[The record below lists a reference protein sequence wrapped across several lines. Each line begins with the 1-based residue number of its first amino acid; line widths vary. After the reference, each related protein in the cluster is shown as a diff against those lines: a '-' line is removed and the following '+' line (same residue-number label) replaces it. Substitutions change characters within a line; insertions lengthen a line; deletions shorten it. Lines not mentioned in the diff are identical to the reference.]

1 MDKFA
6 ILALALGAIFSASG
20 CAADN
25 PSKQTMKKEL
35 TAEEKRVIIDKGTEA
50 PFSGKYVSF
59 AADGTYRC
67 KQCGAP
73 LYRSADK
80 FDSGCGWPSFDDAL
94 PDAVRRTPDPDG
106 HRTEITCARCGAHLG
121 HVFTGEGFTPKNTR
135 HCVNSISL
143 EFEPAEPAATAEAI
157 FAGGCFWGVEHLMQQ
172 QPGVISVESGYI
184 GGTVDR
190 PSYEQVCTRKTG
202 HAEAVRVTYDPSKI
216 DYETLAKRFFE
227 IHDPTQQDG
236 QGPDLGPQYRSE
248 IFYLDS
254 EQKAVAERL
263 IRQLEA
269 KGYRIATRV
278 TPATA
283 FWPAEAY
290 HQDYYERKGTEPY
303 CHAYTKRF

>member
-1 MDKFA
+1 
-6 ILALALGAIFSASG
+6 
-20 CAADN
+20 
-25 PSKQTMKKEL
+25 MKKDL
-35 TAEEKRVIIDKGTEA
+35 TPEERHVIIDKGTEA
-50 PFSGKYVSF
+50 PFSGKYVTF
-59 AADGTYRC
+59 DADGTYHC

-94 PDAVRRTPDPDG
+94 PGAVRRTPDPDG
-106 HRTEITCARCGAHLG
+106 QRTEITCARCGAHLG
-121 HVFTGEGFTPKNTR
+121 HVFTGEGFTPKDTR

-143 EFEPAEPAATAEAI
+143 EFEPAAPASTAEAI

-172 QPGVISVESGYI
+172 QAGVISVESGYI
-184 GGTVDR
+184 GGTTDH
-190 PSYEQVCTRKTG
+190 PTYEQVCTQKTG
-202 HAEAVRVTYDPSKI
+202 HAEAVRVTYDPTKI

-254 EQKAVAERL
+254 EQKTIAERL

-278 TPATA
+278 TPATV
-283 FWPAEAY
+283 FWPAETY
-290 HQDYYERKGTEPY
+290 HQDYYRRKGTEPY